1 MYTQE
6 LYVRLEMES
15 PRNIV
20 ANFPLVYK
28 VQGKLR
34 TDFIKSEVIDGY
46 GIERAVIAK
55 LNLICFIYKV
65 KLVKFNCPFNY
76 IHLDNDFIVSSNTA
90 PPELIKVGSKIR
102 KYELNSLPKSLDV
115 LKRSKGK
122 FSSEV
127 YEVLKNYESC
137 LPRIIIKTHLVE
149 LFSKE
154 MLKRKDTHIPVWM
167 TELLQYKY

>member
-1 MYTQE
+1 MYIQE

-28 VQGKLR
+28 VEDKLR
-34 TDFIKSEVIDGY
+34 TDFIKSEVIDGH

-65 KLVKFNCPFNY
+65 KLVRFNCPFNY
-76 IHLDNDFIVSSNTA
+76 LHLDNDFIVSSNTA
-90 PPELIKVGSKIR
+90 PLELIKVGSKIR
-102 KYELNSLPKSLDV
+102 GHELNSLPKSLEA
-115 LKRSKGK
+115 LRISKGK

-127 YEVLKNYESC
+127 YEVLKNYDKC

-149 LFSKE
+149 LFIKE

-167 TELLQYKY
+167 TELLQYKS